1 MPKFGIPKVMPS
13 ADDIKAQ
20 VAKHYKTVKV
30 LAELE
35 ANELRDTLIKALKG
49 ACETADEGISLSN
62 RRGAEATIWRT
73 IDDEE
78 IGVIAD
84 YLIEQGKQHAAAAA
98 LVRSTVDLWKRWNIA
113 LILGPRVWDT
123 GKFYADNGG
132 FGFGGGR
139 AS

>member
-1 MPKFGIPKVMPS
+1 MPKLGIPS
-13 ADDIKAQ
+13 ADDIKAT
-20 VAKHYKTVKV
+20 VSKHYQTVKV

-35 ANELRDTLIKALKG
+35 ANQMRDTLITALKG

-62 RRGAEATIWRT
+62 RKGAEATIWRT

-132 FGFGGGR
+132 FGFGAGR
-139 AS
+139 PS